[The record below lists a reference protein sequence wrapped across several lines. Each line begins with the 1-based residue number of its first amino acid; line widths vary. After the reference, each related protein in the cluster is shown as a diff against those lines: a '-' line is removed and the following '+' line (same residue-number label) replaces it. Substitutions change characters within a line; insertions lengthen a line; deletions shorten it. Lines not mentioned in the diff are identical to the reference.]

1 MAEAR
6 DLLVEIGTEELPPRA
21 LRRLADAFA
30 AGVAEG
36 LDRAGIARGEARAYA
51 TPRRLA
57 VLVEAVA
64 PAQPDRTVRRRGPAV
79 QAAFDAEGRPTRAAE
94 GFARS
99 VGVPVERLG
108 RLRTDKGEW
117 LLWEGVE
124 PGRPTAELLP
134 GIVEA
139 ALERLPVP
147 RRMRWGAGEV
157 SFVRPVHWVLML
169 HGADVVQAT
178 ILGLEA
184 GRETRGHRFH
194 HPDPIPVPEPKDW
207 EPLLATRGHVI
218 ADMDRRREAVR
229 AQVEEAALAAG
240 GRAAVREA
248 LLEEVTALVEWPVAI
263 AGAFDARFLEV
274 PHEALVSSMERHQ
287 KCFPVVD
294 AGGALLPRFVAVAN
308 IESRDPEA
316 VRRGN
321 ERVIRPR
328 LTDAAFFWEQDRKRP
343 LESRLEALKGIVYQA
358 LLGTLHDKT
367 RRLERLAR
375 DIAEAIGAEP
385 ALAAR
390 AARLA
395 KCDLATEMVGEFP
408 ELEGIMGRHY
418 ALHDGEPEVVAVAIE
433 EHYRPRGAGD
443 AIAATPA
450 GRAVALADRLDTLV
464 GIFACG
470 LRPTGEKDPYGLRRA
485 ALGVLRTLIEG
496 ELDLDLARLV
506 EAAADLLPAGLP
518 AAAEAPGTVL
528 DFALDR
534 LRAWYQEQ
542 GVPVEVYEA
551 VRARNPTRP
560 LDFDRR
566 VKAVLAFRA
575 LPEAEALAAAH
586 KRIRNILRQAE
597 EKGLAVAET
606 VDPARLAEPAE
617 RALHEAVARAEAEI
631 AAPLAAGD
639 YEAVLKRLAA
649 LRGAVDAFFDQV
661 LVMAEDEAV
670 RANRLA
676 LLRALTALFLEVAD
690 IGRLPAA

>member
-1 MAEAR
+1 MAEPR
-6 DLLVEIGTEELPPRA
+6 DLLVEIGTEELPPKA
-21 LRRLADAFA
+21 LRRLAEAFA
-30 AGVAEG
+30 AGLAGG
-36 LDRAGIARGEARAYA
+36 LDRAGIARGAARAYA

-79 QAAFDAEGRPTRAAE
+79 QAAFDAEGRPTKAAE

-134 GIVEA
+134 GLVQE

-147 RRMRWGAGEV
+147 KRMRWGAGEV
-157 SFVRPVHWVLML
+157 AFVRPVHWLLML
-169 HGADVVQAT
+169 HGEDVVPGT
-178 ILGLEA
+178 VLGLEA

-194 HPDPIPVPEPKDW
+194 HPDPIPVPKPVDW
-207 EPLLATRGHVI
+207 EPLLASRGHVI
-218 ADMDRRREAVR
+218 ADMDRRRAAVR

-240 GRAAVREA
+240 GRAVVREA
-248 LLEEVTALVEWPVAI
+248 LLEEVTALVEWPVAL
-263 AGAFDARFLEV
+263 AGRFDERFLELPREV
-274 PHEALVSSMERHQ
+274 VVSAMEQHQ

-294 AGGALLPRFVAVAN
+294 AAGALLARFVAVAN
-308 IESRDPEA
+308 IESRDPEE

-328 LTDAAFFWEQDRKRP
+328 LADAAFFWEQDRRRP
-343 LESRLEALKGIVYQA
+343 LESRLEQLRGVVYQER
-358 LLGTLHDKT
+358 LGTLHDKT
-367 RRLERLAR
+367 LRLERLAA
-375 DIAEAIGAEP
+375 DVAGAIGADV
-385 ALAAR
+385 ALARR

-395 KCDLATEMVGEFP
+395 KCDLVTEMVGEFP
-408 ELEGIMGRHY
+408 ELQGVMGRYY
-418 ALHDGEPEVVAVAIE
+418 ALHDGEPEAVAVAIE

-443 AIAATPA
+443 AIAATPV

-485 ALGVLRTLIEG
+485 ALGILRTLIEG
-496 ELDLDLARLV
+496 GLDLDLARLA
-506 EAAADLLPAGLP
+506 EAALDLLPEGLP
-518 AAAEAPGTVL
+518 QAEGAADAAV

-534 LRAWYQEQ
+534 LRAWYQER
-542 GVPVEVYEA
+542 GMPVEVYEA
-551 VRARNPTRP
+551 VRARGITRP

-566 VKAVLAFRA
+566 VRAVLAFRE

-586 KRIRNILRQAE
+586 KRIRNILRQAR

-606 VDPARLAEPAE
+606 VDPSRLAEPAE

-639 YEAVLKRLAA
+639 YEAALRRLAA
-649 LRGAVDAFFDQV
+649 LRGPVDAFFDQV

-676 LLRALTALFLEVAD
+676 LLRALAGLFLEVAD
-690 IGRLPAA
+690 IGRLPAP

>member
-1 MAEAR
+1 MAEPR
-6 DLLVEIGTEELPPRA
+6 ELLVEVGTEELPPKA
-21 LRRLADAFA
+21 LRRLAEAFA
-30 AGVAEG
+30 AGLAEG
-36 LDRAGIARGEARAYA
+36 LDRAGIARGAARAYA

-57 VLVEAVA
+57 VRIEAVA

-79 QAAFDAEGRPTRAAE
+79 QAAFDAEGRPTKAAE

-108 RLRTDKGEW
+108 RLRTGKGEW

-134 GIVEA
+134 GIVREA
-139 ALERLPVP
+139 LDRLPVP
-147 RRMRWGAGEV
+147 KRMRWGAGEAA
-157 SFVRPVHWVLML
+157 FVRPVHWVLML
-169 HGADVVQAT
+169 HGEEVVPGEV
-178 ILGLEA
+178 LGLAA

-207 EPLLATRGHVI
+207 EPLLATRGHVL

-240 GRAAVREA
+240 GRAVIREA
-248 LLEEVTALVEWPVAI
+248 LLEEVTALVEWPVAL
-263 AGAFDARFLEV
+263 AGRFDERFLALPREV
-274 PHEALVSSMERHQ
+274 VVSAMEQHQ

-294 AGGALLPRFVAVAN
+294 ASGALLARFVAVAN
-308 IESRDPEA
+308 IESRDPEE

-328 LTDAAFFWEQDRKRP
+328 LADAAFFWEQDRRRP
-343 LESRLEALKGIVYQA
+343 LESRLAALKGIVYQER
-358 LLGTLHDKT
+358 LGTLHDKT
-367 RRLERLAR
+367 ARLERLAA
-375 DIAEAIGAEP
+375 DIAAAIGADV
-385 ALAAR
+385 ALARR

-408 ELEGIMGRHY
+408 ELQGIMGRHY
-418 ALHDGEPEVVAVAIE
+418 ALHDGEPEAVAVAIE

-443 AIAATPA
+443 EIAATPV

-485 ALGVLRTLIEG
+485 ALGILRTLIEG
-496 ELDLDLARLV
+496 GLDLDLARLA
-506 EAAADLLPAGLP
+506 EAAADLL
-518 AAAEAPGTVL
+518 
-528 DFALDR
+528 FALDR
-534 LRAWYQEQ
+534 LRAWYQER
-542 GVPVEVYEA
+542 GVPAEVYEA
-551 VRARNPTRP
+551 VRARDVTRP

-566 VKAVLAFRA
+566 VRAVEAFRA

-597 EKGLAVAET
+597 EKGLAVAEA

-639 YEAVLKRLAA
+639 YEAVLRRLAA
-649 LRGAVDAFFDQV
+649 LRAPVDAFFDQV
-661 LVMAEDEAV
+661 LVMDQDAAV

-676 LLRALTALFLEVAD
+676 LLRALAGLFLEVAD
-690 IGRLPAA
+690 IGRLPAG